1 MSTRVLCALG
11 TGGHKKMDEF
21 SEKFQ
26 TAFDLPTPS
35 ISENYV
41 AIFFFKFHFQKFMMQ
56 FVSKGWLVI
65 AQLKPPASQPFQ
77 KALLKGPKSVT

>member
-21 SEKFQ
+21 
-26 TAFDLPTPS
+26 
-35 ISENYV
+35 SENYV

-65 AQLKPPASQPFQ
+65 AQLKPAASQPFQ
-77 KALLKGPKSVT
+77 KALLKGPKYAT